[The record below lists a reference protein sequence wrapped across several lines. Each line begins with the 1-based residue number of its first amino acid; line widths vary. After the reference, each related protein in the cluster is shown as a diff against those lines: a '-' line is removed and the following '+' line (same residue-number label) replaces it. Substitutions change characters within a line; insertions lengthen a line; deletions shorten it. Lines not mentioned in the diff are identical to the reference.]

1 MALVS
6 NIRPL
11 LCAAAVAA
19 LFAAPQAGFCAG
31 EAPLAQRAAT
41 GDITQWGG
49 ARRLQNDQTQLLRDS
64 IKKRTAKNVILLI
77 GDGMGD
83 SEITA
88 ARNFA
93 RGAAGAFPG
102 LDALP
107 VTF

>member
-64 IKKRTAKNVILLI
+64 IKIVMKVI
-77 GDGMGD
+77 
-83 SEITA
+83 
-88 ARNFA
+88 
-93 RGAAGAFPG
+93 
-102 LDALP
+102 
-107 VTF
+107 